1 MSHRV
6 IEVDELPDEPLAAA
20 GAFHSDWAGTVRQA
34 LGESPCVTLILSPA
48 DESHRDW
55 RVAIVRDLARIAAP
69 GRVNM
74 VSRGSEES
82 LRTALDYL
90 ASAPGITG
98 QYLPLAEDEA

>member
-6 IEVDELPDEPLAAA
+6 IEVDGLPDEPLEAA
-20 GAFHSDWAGTVRQA
+20 GAFHSDWSAKVREA
-34 LGESPCVTLILSPA
+34 LSKSACVTLVLSPG

-55 RVAIVRDLARIAAP
+55 RVASVRDLARIAAP
-69 GRVNM
+69 GRVNI
-74 VSRGSEES
+74 VTRGSEES

-90 ASAPGITG
+90 ANAPGITG